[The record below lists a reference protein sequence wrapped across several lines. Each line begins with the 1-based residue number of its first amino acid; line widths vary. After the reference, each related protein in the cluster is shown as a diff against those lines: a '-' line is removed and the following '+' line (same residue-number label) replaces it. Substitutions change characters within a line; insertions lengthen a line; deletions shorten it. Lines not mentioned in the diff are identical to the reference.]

1 MKKFLIISLAAL
13 SLGACANPHDQRLAD
28 GALLGGAGGAIIG
41 GVTTGTTGGA
51 VVGGLAGAA
60 VGAVVADVTGRHRYS
75 HHRRHRC
82 YSGYDGCRGAG
93 YNY

>member
-1 MKKFLIISLAAL
+1 MKKFVIIAL
-13 SLGACANPHDQRLAD
+13 SALTLGACANPHDQRMAD

-60 VGAVVADVTGRHRYS
+60 VGAVVADVTGHHRY
-75 HHRRHRC
+75 HRRHHC
-82 YSGYDGCRGAG
+82 YNGHDGCRSG
-93 YNY
+93 YQS